1 MVSPRKGGGISTY
14 VSLIVLYATA
24 GRHLLFR
31 LPRIPSLLLETRQRT
46 STGRTLNEKRLVDE
60 PMIDDEHGRNDF
72 IVHFDD
78 ILSGNQESNNHTSAE
93 HFAALILKA
102 DRAGP
107 RVYCRRSQMKFLSR
121 GKYFVQMLRQGL
133 KLKQY
138 PTRPIANAIPILIK
152 HDDSNGCYPVTHSD
166 KYGFPRLSW
175 SIPAS
180 MAIDTPKSS
189 QEEDPSSSST
199 WCDAISMPSYKVWKD
214 VNQNK
219 EGIPS
224 SRMNTT
230 DTLYPWS
237 EKIPKAVW
245 RGSTTCNNGMYGHLP
260 LSEIPRSRLVK
271 SSLER
276 PDLIDAGFHKLVGKY
291 AKVALRSILKEP
303 IPLSEMMKY
312 KGKSRV

>member
-78 ILSGNQESNNHTSAE
+78 IISGNQESNNHTSAE

-199 WCDAISMPSYKVWKD
+199 WCDAISMPSYKMWKD

-260 LSEIPRSRLVK
+260 FHLIPRSRLVK